1 METLLKGLFDYQR
14 FEENASLRAVIDSVH
29 SRYAVR
35 DLSMEDLDMISAAG
49 QPDLFRNQ
57 EKK

>member
-1 METLLKGLFDYQR
+1 MESLLKGLFDYQR

-29 SRYAVR
+29 SRYTVR
-35 DLSMEDLDMISAAG
+35 ELNMEDLDMISAAG
-49 QPDLFRNQ
+49 QPTLRPS

>member
-14 FEENASLRAVIDSVH
+14 FEENASLRTVIDSVH

-35 DLSMEDLDMISAAG
+35 KLSMEDLDMISAAG
-49 QPDLFRNQ
+49 QPSLRPS